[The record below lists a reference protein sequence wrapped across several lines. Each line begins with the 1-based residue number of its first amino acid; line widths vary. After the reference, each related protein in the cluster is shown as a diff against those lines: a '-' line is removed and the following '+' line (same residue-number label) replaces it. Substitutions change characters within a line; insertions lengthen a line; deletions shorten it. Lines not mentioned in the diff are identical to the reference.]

1 MYTKKEL
8 ADSLVKFINND
19 LMNDIE
25 DKHLKFSL
33 CIAKKAL
40 HENPDVLDTFLD
52 SPIISSVIKEVD
64 GEYNIDSFVRTLKSV
79 LSEYGSYSVVIPK
92 IPMFSPTDSELKITA
107 EDIDKI
113 LLYLKETPQSA

>member
-1 MYTKKEL
+1 MYTKKDL
-8 ADSLVKFINND
+8 AETIVKFINND
-19 LMNDIE
+19 LMNDID

-40 HENPDVLDTFLD
+40 HENPDVLDAFLD

-79 LSEYGSYSVVIPK
+79 LSEYGTYSVVIPK
-92 IPMFSPTDSELKITA
+92 IPMFAPNDSEIKITA
-107 EDIDKI
+107 EDIDKM
-113 LLYLKETPQSA
+113 LMYLKEPSPVS